1 MKVITMIKC
10 VSLSIFRSILT
21 HVKDNSRDWISILF
35 PQLKLENNVYQPFRL
50 VYTLKDDDSLM
61 FKTNVIV

>member
-10 VSLSIFRSILT
+10 VSLSVFRSFLT
-21 HVKDNSRDWISILF
+21 HVKDNSISILF
-35 PQLKLENNVYQPFRL
+35 PQLKLENKVYQPFRL
-50 VYTLKDDDSLM
+50 AYTLKDDDSLM